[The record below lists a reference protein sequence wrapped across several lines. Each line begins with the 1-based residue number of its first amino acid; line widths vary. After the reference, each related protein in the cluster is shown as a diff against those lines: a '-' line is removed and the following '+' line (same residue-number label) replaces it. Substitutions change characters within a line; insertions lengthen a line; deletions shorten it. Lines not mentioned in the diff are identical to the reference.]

1 MAADAEL
8 DMPRYPSCGQGG
20 NMLWNRDLKHW
31 HEAPREPESFSEAFA
46 GVILLCICIALIG
59 AILLM
64 VFG

>member
-1 MAADAEL
+1 MT
-8 DMPRYPSCGQGG
+8 GKI
-20 NMLWNRDLKHW
+20 WNRDLKHW
-31 HEAPREPESFSEAFA
+31 HESPREPESFSEAFA